1 MSHFI
6 TLVFN
11 KENGKTVE
19 QLLAPFDENNVY
31 DAYVQYTK
39 EQAIKEVRKEIDEY
53 KNGLYAK
60 YLENPKEYEE
70 NCHNKG
76 HIEYLKNEFPKR
88 LDWTDEECYEYMKKY
103 YSEDMIKKNGDL
115 LSTYNPKSK
124 WDWYSIG
131 GRWDKYLRTLD
142 GKQVNR
148 AYVSEVD
155 WEDTIPFAFITPNG
169 KWHETGKMGWWAMVS
184 DEKENSD
191 WETEFKEFV
200 DKLDGDTMVTV
211 IDCHI

>member
-31 DAYVQYTK
+31 AAYVQYTK

-103 YSEDMIKKNGDL
+103 YSEDMI
-115 LSTYNPKSK
+115 
-124 WDWYSIG
+124 
-131 GRWDKYLRTLD
+131 R
-142 GKQVNR
+142 
-148 AYVSEVD
+148 
-155 WEDTIPFAFITPNG
+155 
-169 KWHETGKMGWWAMVS
+169 KMGIYYLHITQSRNGTGTALEA
-184 DEKENSD
+184 DGINTLEPLTENKS
-191 WETEFKEFV
+191 TEP
-200 DKLDGDTMVTV
+200 M
-211 IDCHI
+211 